1 MLRYLRTK
9 SQIRQVSSRRSSLRI
24 ALLCFLVVLG
34 GVFAVV
40 APKRIAAAQGTG
52 CDGAGVT
59 KSVLTTLDGVAIATF
74 SQGPNVAQGQKQG
87 QKQEQKQGQQDPK
100 QGSAGTTAIVLVHQ
114 VNQDHCGWA
123 AEATA
128 LAKKYRVMSIDL
140 RGYGTSQRA
149 KGTTAFA
156 YRNDIA
162 AAVNSLRTNGAGKI
176 VLVGASM
183 GGSAVVVAGA
193 FINPPV
199 DGIVAVSAPTN
210 FKGQNAKTA
219 APKLRI
225 PARFFAASDDGGAVS
240 SAKSLDRGAINSPDH
255 QAVVFAT
262 GGHGWALLRP
272 GSPAEATLTQFVD
285 SL

>member
-1 MLRYLRTK
+1 VLPRYGATMKTWSKPDRNPTSAATVVVL
-9 SQIRQVSSRRSSLRI
+9 RRS
-24 ALLCFLVVLG
+24 LVVLG
-34 GVFAVV
+34 LLGVLV
-40 APKRIAAAQGTG
+40 APSGRTAQAQDTP
-52 CDGAGVT
+52 CDGPTVA
-59 KSVLTTLDGVAIATF
+59 KNVLTTLDGVSIATY
-74 SQGPNVAQGQKQG
+74 SQGQ
-87 QKQEQKQGQQDPK
+87 
-100 QGSAGTTAIVLVHQ
+100 GTTAIVLVHQ
-114 VNQDHCGWA
+114 VNQDHCGWS
-123 AEATA
+123 AEAGA

-162 AAVNSLRTNGAGKI
+162 AAVTELRAKGAKKV

-210 FKGQNAKTA
+210 YKGQNAKTA
-219 APKLRI
+219 APKLAI
-225 PARFFAASDDGGAVS
+225 PARFLAASDDGSAVT
-240 SAKSLDRGAINSPDH
+240 SAKSLDKSANNSPDH
-255 QAVVFAT
+255 QAVVFTT

-272 GSPAEATLTQFVD
+272 GSPAESALTSFVD
-285 SL
+285 TL

>member
-1 MLRYLRTK
+1 MNEEHGNNHQRVAFRLT
-9 SQIRQVSSRRSSLRI
+9 SFCSLTLLGCFVALI
-24 ALLCFLVVLG
+24 AS
-34 GVFAVV
+34 
-40 APKRIAAAQGTG
+40 PTSTQAQETG

-59 KSVLTTLDGVAIATF
+59 KSVLTTLDGVSIATY
-74 SQGPNVAQGQKQG
+74 SQGP
-87 QKQEQKQGQQDPK
+87 QDAKATP
-100 QGSAGTTAIVLVHQ
+100 GSNSQGTTAIVLVHQ
-114 VNQDHCGWA
+114 VNQDHCGWS
-123 AEATA
+123 AEAA
-128 LAKKYRVMSIDL
+128 SLAKKYRVMSIDL

-162 AAVNSLRTNGAGKI
+162 AAVNALRTKGAGKV

-193 FINPPV
+193 FIDPPV
-199 DGIVAVSAPTN
+199 AGIVAVSAPTN

-225 PARFFAASDDGGAVS
+225 PARFLAASDDGAAVS
-240 SAKSLDRGAINSPDH
+240 SAKSLDRGAVNSPNH

-262 GGHGWALLRP
+262 GGHGWALVRP
-272 GSPAEATLTQFVD
+272 GSPAETTLTEFVD
-285 SL
+285 AL

>member
-1 MLRYLRTK
+1 MKTNPTAKGARNRATLRTT
-9 SQIRQVSSRRSSLRI
+9 RCFLALGSSVVLGFTLFAASSLRSTMR
-24 ALLCFLVVLG
+24 AE
-34 GVFAVV
+34 A
-40 APKRIAAAQGTG
+40 TS
-52 CDGAGVT
+52 CDGPGVT
-59 KSVLTTLDGVAIATF
+59 KSVLTTLDGVSIATY
-74 SQGPNVAQGQKQG
+74 SQGQ
-87 QKQEQKQGQQDPK
+87 
-100 QGSAGTTAIVLVHQ
+100 GTTAIVLVHQ
-114 VNQDHCGWA
+114 VNADHCGWST
-123 AEATA
+123 EAFA

-162 AAVNSLRTNGAGKI
+162 AAVGELRTTGAKKV

-199 DGIVAVSAPTN
+199 DAIVAVSAPTN

-219 APKLRI
+219 APKLAI
-225 PARFFAASDDGGAVS
+225 PARFLAAVDDGAAVS
-240 SAKSLDRGAINSPDH
+240 SAKSLNRSATNSPNH
-255 QAVVFAT
+255 QVVVFAN
-262 GGHGWALLRP
+262 GGHGWALLHP
-272 GSPAEATLTQFVD
+272 GSPAEAALTSFVD

>member
-9 SQIRQVSSRRSSLRI
+9 SQIRDVSSRRSSLRI
-24 ALLCFLVVLG
+24 ALLCFLAVLG

-74 SQGPNVAQGQKQG
+74 SQGPNVAQGQKQ
-87 QKQEQKQGQQDPK
+87 EQKQGQQEPK

-162 AAVNSLRTNGAGKI
+162 AAVNSLRMNGADKI

-210 FKGQNAKTA
+210 LKGQNAKTA

-225 PARFFAASDDGGAVS
+225 PARFLAASDDGGAVS

>member
-1 MLRYLRTK
+1 MVT
-9 SQIRQVSSRRSSLRI
+9 RRRPARSLTGVVCWM
-24 ALLCFLVVLG
+24 AALVVALM
-34 GVFAVV
+34 V
-40 APKRIAAAQGTG
+40 ALVAALVAAPTIAEAQSAG
-52 CDGAGVT
+52 CDGAEVT
-59 KSVLTTLDGVAIATF
+59 KNVITTIDGVSIATY
-74 SQGPNVAQGQKQG
+74 SQGPQTP
-87 QKQEQKQGQQDPK
+87 E
-100 QGSAGTTAIVLVHQ
+100 TTAVVLVHQ
-114 VNQDHCGWA
+114 VNQDHCGWSTEA
-123 AEATA
+123 AA
-128 LAKKYRVMSIDL
+128 LAKKYRVVSIDL

-162 AAVNSLRTNGAGKI
+162 AAVNALRTKGSTKI

-225 PARFFAASDDGGAVS
+225 PARFLAASDDGGAVS
-240 SAKSLDRGAINSPDH
+240 SAKSLDRGSVNSPDH

-262 GGHGWALLRP
+262 GGHGWALVRP
-272 GSPAEATLTQFVD
+272 GSPAEAALTAFIDTL
-285 SL
+285 